1 MKLPFL
7 FLLMAVDEA
16 RDSSVDSSS
25 VENAF
30 VFARHGPNANEI
42 YFVKLDK
49 NNGKLRRHH
58 VKECIPC
65 ASLDICGVQ
74 QLIRKRS
81 TPKGE
86 YEEVLGQ
93 QVHRWKRKDVESIPL
108 APQGQPFACNML
120 AQPNPTEDVSKYY
133 SKFRRRIPQAHGLE
147 SGEDAEKRSKTS
159 YDITWLVNGSIVHDS
174 SKNKAKQLL
183 FDQSMRAMLPVL
195 EEQGVI
201 DTWKRPISFA
211 LDIKAAGDCDIKK
224 LPCFCIGKREY
235 HKAGLLVPN
244 PFFVDPAQWD
254 VFANSMH
261 AIALSRPPAGRINR
275 AIWRGACGPG
285 AAARLELLGVA
296 AKHDII
302 DAAFTNV
309 DGYVSIAACIDAVG
323 AESGMPAELRETI
336 KANNPDATAK
346 SREVH
351 QKDYSRYRYVIHMP
365 GAATGSYSRNLQ
377 FMWFHEAIVVVW
389 RGIGFEWYYP
399 QLLDGVNCVVADS
412 SDMHIKLGALAR
424 RPTDQAKLTA
434 ATWPFY
440 KSQVSGKAVIH
451 RWAEALAPLTAR
463 QTGRVV
469 LPSVACSC
477 DQGIGLRECL
487 FCGHVTETP
496 ELPQFAKSK
505 PPKKMAKR
513 YVI

>member
-1 MKLPFL
+1 MKLLIF
-7 FLLMAVDEA
+7 FLLVAVDGVWNTT
-16 RDSSVDSSS
+16 VDSSG
-25 VENAF
+25 VQNAF
-30 VFARHGPNANEI
+30 VFSRHGPNANEI
-42 YFVKLDK
+42 YFVKMSETH
-49 NNGKLRRHH
+49 GKFRRHH

-74 QLIRKRS
+74 QLIRKRR

-108 APQGQPFACNML
+108 APRGQPFTCDML
-120 AQPNPTEDVSKYY
+120 AQPDPAADVSKYY
-133 SKFRRRIPQAHGLE
+133 SKLRRLIPQATGLE
-147 SGEDAEKRSKTS
+147 SGENARKRSKTS
-159 YDITWLVNGSIVHDS
+159 YDVTWLVNGSIVHDS

-183 FDQSMRAMLPVL
+183 FDQSMRAMLPAL
-195 EEQGVI
+195 EEQGAI

-224 LPCFCIGKREY
+224 VPCFCIGKREY

-244 PFFVDPAQWD
+244 PFFVDPGQWD

-296 AKHDII
+296 AKHDVI
-302 DAAFTNV
+302 DAAFTNA
-309 DGYVSIAACIDAVG
+309 DGYISIAACIDAVG
-323 AESGMPAELRETI
+323 AESGMPVELRETI

-399 QLLDGVNCVVADS
+399 QLLDNVNCVVADS
-412 SDMHIKLGALAR
+412 SDIF
-424 RPTDQAKLTA
+424 AKLSALSQNPRKEAKLAA

-440 KSQVSGKAVIH
+440 QTQISGEAVVR
-451 RWAEALAPLTAR
+451 RWAQALAPLTAR
-463 QTGRVV
+463 QSDNFT
-469 LPSVACSC
+469 LPPDGCTC
-477 DQGIGLRECL
+477 DDGVPGMSECP
-487 FCGHVTETP
+487 FCGQGRP
-496 ELPQFAKSK
+496 KLPQF
-505 PPKKMAKR
+505 
-513 YVI
+513 